1 MMRIFLIIILIASVY
16 KTEAQQYIHPN
27 FEGDEYLEMLRVTL
41 QAHSDSVSTSSKIPA
56 PLLYKRIYRSQVSQ
70 LYNRW
75 DLWLRDDQHV
85 AVICIRGT
93 VNQTA
98 SWLENFY
105 MAMVPATGRIQL
117 SDTSSFNYK
126 LADNP
131 SAAVHVGWLL
141 GLSGIAV
148 SVKEKINELYA
159 TGVKEFIIMGHS
171 QGGALSFLLTSYL
184 HYEMANGNL
193 PKDIFFKTY
202 SSAAPKPGNLYYAYD
217 YDFITRNGWGMTV
230 VNTLDW
236 VPETPISVQ
245 TVKDFNATNPFV
257 NLKSALK
264 KRKTLVRW
272 YINGVYN
279 SLNKST
285 RKAQRKLEKNL
296 GNKLFK
302 QVKKFMPG
310 IKEPAYAASSNYM
323 RAGVPIVL
331 MADEAYK
338 QQYPESSKNIFSH
351 HALYPYYMLTQKW
364 YGDQTSGR

>member
-1 MMRIFLIIILIASVY
+1 
-16 KTEAQQYIHPN
+16 
-27 FEGDEYLEMLRVTL
+27 MLRVTL
-41 QAHSDSVSTSSKIPA
+41 QAHSDSVNVSSKIPM
-56 PLLYKRIYRSQVSQ
+56 PVFYKKIYRSQASA

-75 DLWLRDDQHV
+75 DLWLRNDQRV
-85 AVICIRGT
+85 ALICIRGT
-93 VNQTA
+93 VNKTA

-105 MAMVPATGRIQL
+105 MAMVPATGSIQL
-117 SDTSSFNYK
+117 NDTATFNYQ
-126 LADNP
+126 LADNS

-141 GLSGIAV
+141 GLSGIAT
-148 SVKEKINELYA
+148 SVKEKIYELHA

-184 HYEMANGNL
+184 HYETIKGNL

-217 YDFITRNGWGMTV
+217 YDFITRNGWGLTV
-230 VNTLDW
+230 VNSLDW

-257 NLKSALK
+257 DLKSSLK
-264 KRKTLVRW
+264 KQKTLVRW
-272 YINGVYN
+272 YLKGVYN
-279 SLNKST
+279 SLDKST
-285 RKAQRKLEKNL
+285 SKAQRKLEKNL
-296 GNKLFK
+296 GTKLFK

-310 IKEPAYAASSNYM
+310 IKEPTYVASSNYM

-331 MADEAYK
+331 MADAAYK
-338 QQYPESSKNIFSH
+338 ELYPETGKGLFTH

-364 YGDQTSGR
+364 YGDTTAIH